1 MQPAYG
7 SLHLD
12 RKGEQVLHSI
22 WIGAKGPSARLS
34 STSQEGRK
42 LGLVRFVLCRYRRKD
57 RQTVVG
63 KEEEGAGC
71 DFVHVLTYIME
82 K

>member
-34 STSQEGRK
+34 STSQEWRK
-42 LGLVRFVLCRYRRKD
+42 LGLVRFVPYRYRRKYC
-57 RQTVVG
+57 QKAGG
-63 KEEEGAGC
+63 KSEEEG
-71 DFVHVLTYIME
+71 T
-82 K
+82 